1 MMKISVEGESMKD
14 LLTNIELL
22 LLEFDGLEENPEAD
36 PKPVL
41 ERYDLTWG
49 KMWELADKYEAS
61 GRLFTA
67 LLVAHTGQDS
77 LRETPIGSWAEIAK
91 EANEKLDRDAVTK
104 KLR

>member
-67 LLVAHTGQDS
+67 LLVAHTGQID
-77 LRETPIGSWAEIAK
+77 LAEMESPNQLSMVAERGVLQQQK
-91 EANEKLDRDAVTK
+91 
-104 KLR
+104 